1 MIAVNNI
8 IRSVQRITDTSTNRF
23 NVLTICRNNEKYI
36 NLLCQVPHNWYVL
49 GNHPWNSLIAERP
62 TNLFTLSSHS
72 SPLDCIVCYDRA
84 EQYEEAQNI
93 ASQFHIPIVLVD
105 MCSQSLIRP
114 HNIVETLQPRNPASL
129 YRKPAVNISGSNN
142 MHESWN
148 KDTVCV
154 VIPIGIDTN
163 IYKPEQD
170 LDEVLIS
177 IDNNVNSQV
186 GAEISNRLAG
196 YKILPTD
203 HEDIATSITVNK
215 THYFI
220 NTQSTVTIKT
230 LEAMA
235 AANVVICMKNQ
246 DTETIIEHDKTGILI
261 DNLDSL
267 SPTVEYLEKS
277 KDLKSKI
284 GNAARKKV
292 IAEHPLKD
300 FISKWTNVFTM
311 IKASFYIPSV

>member
-8 IRSVQRITDTSTNRF
+8 IRSVRRVADTSTNRF
-23 NVLTICRNNEKYI
+23 NILTICRNNEKYI

-49 GNHPWNSLIAERP
+49 DNHPWNSLIAERP
-62 TNLFTLSSHS
+62 NNLLTLTAHAN
-72 SPLDCIVCYDRA
+72 PLDCIVCYDRA

-93 ASQFHIPIVLVD
+93 ASKFHLPIVLVD
-105 MCSQSLIRP
+105 LCSQSLVRS
-114 HNIVETLQPRNPASL
+114 HNILETLQPKNSALL
-129 YRKPAVNISGSNN
+129 YRKPALSICGSSYIQD
-142 MHESWN
+142 SWN
-148 KDTVCV
+148 KDSVSV
-154 VIPIGIDTN
+154 VIPLGIDTN

-170 LDEVLIS
+170 LNEVLIS

-186 GAEISNRLAG
+186 GAEIANRLGG
-196 YKILPTD
+196 YSILPTD
-203 HEDIATSITVNK
+203 HEDIDTSITVNK

-220 NTQSTVTIKT
+220 NTQSTVTIKA

-235 AANVVICMKNQ
+235 AANVVICIKNE

-267 SPTVEYLEKS
+267 PETIERLEKS

-292 IAEHPLKD
+292 ISECSLED

-311 IKASFYIPSV
+311 IKASFYTPSG

>member
-8 IRSVQRITDTSTNRF
+8 IRSVQRITDTSTNKF
-23 NVLTICRNNEKYI
+23 NILTICRNNEKYI
-36 NLLCQVPHNWYVL
+36 NLLCQSPHNWYVL
-49 GNHPWNSLIAERP
+49 DSHPWNSLIARRP
-62 TNLFTLSSHS
+62 ENLFTLTAHS
-72 SPLDCIVCYDRA
+72 NPLDCIVCYARA

-93 ASQFHIPIVLVD
+93 ASKFHIPIVLVD
-105 MCSQSLIRP
+105 MCSQPLIRP

-129 YRKPAVNISGSNN
+129 YRKPALSISGSSSIQ
-142 MHESWN
+142 ESWN
-148 KDTVCV
+148 KDSVSV

-170 LDEVLIS
+170 LNEVLIS

-186 GAEISNRLAG
+186 GAEISNRLIG
-196 YKILPTD
+196 YRILPTD
-203 HEDIATSITVNK
+203 HEDIETSITVNK

-235 AANVVICMKNQ
+235 AANVVICIKNQ
-246 DTETIIEHDKTGILI
+246 DTETIIEHEKTGILI
-261 DNLDSL
+261 DSLDSL
-267 SPTVEYLEKS
+267 GPVVEYLEKS

-292 IAEHPLKD
+292 ISDHPLED

-311 IKASFYIPSV
+311 IKASFYAPSV